1 MTRSN
6 KIVVAVCMF
15 VLLLAAYLVFKTS
28 FTTKGPSRLEPVP
41 GKNAAIDS
49 DTRRIS
55 PIVQQSYLTDDSE
68 KSDKDQSNVV
78 SYDIVVTGLNIR

>member
-6 KIVVAVCMF
+6 KIVIAVCMF
-15 VLLLAAYLVFKTS
+15 VLLLAAYLVFNTS
-28 FTTKGPSRLEPVP
+28 FTTKGPSQLEPVP

-55 PIVQQSYLTDDSE
+55 PIVQQSHLTDDSE
-68 KSDKDQSNVV
+68 KYQSNVV
-78 SYDIVVTGLNIR
+78 SYDIVVTGLNIK

>member
-6 KIVVAVCMF
+6 KIVVVYVCVF
-15 VLLLAAYLVFKTS
+15 VLLLAACLVYRTS
-28 FTTKGPSRLEPVP
+28 FTTKGPSQLEPVP
-41 GKNAAIDS
+41 GKNTAIDS

-78 SYDIVVTGLNIR
+78 SYDICS